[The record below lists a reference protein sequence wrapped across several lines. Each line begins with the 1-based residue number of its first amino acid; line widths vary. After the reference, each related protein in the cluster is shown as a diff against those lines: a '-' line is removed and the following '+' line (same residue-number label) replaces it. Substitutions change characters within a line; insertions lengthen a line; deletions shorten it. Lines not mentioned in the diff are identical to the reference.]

1 MSSFLFIN
9 HLLFFSA
16 YDVIFVYSFAIRCN
30 NVDLVNPGRE
40 AGEGGR
46 GYPRIDLNAEK
57 ETTMT
62 SPRQYKYCPYQVENM
77 TTYQTN
83 P

>member
-30 NVDLVNPGRE
+30 NVDLVNPGKE

-46 GYPRIDLNAEK
+46 EDTRERNHNDVSSTKASKTI
-57 ETTMT
+57 
-62 SPRQYKYCPYQVENM
+62 
-77 TTYQTN
+77 
-83 P
+83 